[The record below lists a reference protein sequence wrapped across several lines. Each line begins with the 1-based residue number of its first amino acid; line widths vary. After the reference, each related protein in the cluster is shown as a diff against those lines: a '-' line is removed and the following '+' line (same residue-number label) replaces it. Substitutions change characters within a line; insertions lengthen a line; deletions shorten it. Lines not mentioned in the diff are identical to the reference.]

1 MMKTL
6 VAAAVAVLAFPVA
19 SAHADDWTVGPGVA
33 YVSNINHV
41 IDIYKADVRAQGK
54 TVDVDKALPVG
65 ISFDADYQMDTGLRI
80 GAGLGPYFRVSG
92 DVKHFELAI
101 AKFLHGIR

>member
-1 MMKTL
+1 
-6 VAAAVAVLAFPVA
+6 VLAFPVA

-65 ISFDADYQMDTGLRI
+65 RHPLQLYSQATPNGVTSTSRRNRTASGSTPSWPRRSLI
-80 GAGLGPYFRVSG
+80 GRARNCRS
-92 DVKHFELAI
+92 
-101 AKFLHGIR
+101 